1 MESKKSILNAASQS
15 GLIIGAVSIAIF
27 LILYV
32 GGIKPVGI
40 MKPILIGLFGF
51 AVSITLLVIYLK
63 KFRSQNDG
71 FISFKDAFLFGFIA
85 LLISA
90 VISAVFNYVFIE
102 YFDPEYTR
110 SIIEAQ
116 KDYMENYL
124 SGKVPDEK
132 IQETLDGI
140 DAGMNKSILKQSF
153 NSLIFGAGFALVVSL
168 IVGAVVKRSPGVF
181 DDKSVGGT
189 I

>member
-1 MESKKSILNAASQS
+1 MESEKSILNPAFKS
-15 GLIIGAVSIAIF
+15 GLIIGSVSIAFF

-51 AVSITLLVIYLK
+51 AISITLLVVYLRK
-63 KFRSQNDG
+63 YRSQNEG
-71 FISFKDAFLFGFIA
+71 FISFKDAFFFGFIA

-116 KDYMENYL
+116 KDYMESYL
-124 SGKVPDEK
+124 SGKVSDEQ
-132 IQETLDGI
+132 IQTTLDGI
-140 DAGMNKSILKQSF
+140 DEGINKSILKQSLT
-153 NSLIFGAGFALVVSL
+153 SLIFGGVFALIVSL

-181 DDKSVGGT
+181 DDKNVGGT